1 LICYHFSPH
10 NWMAFVRHNK
20 RNVMICYVNTLQ
32 LD

>member
-1 LICYHFSPH
+1 
-10 NWMAFVRHNK
+10 MAFVRHNK